1 MAKHHQASGTLCVQ
15 WLCPGPAQQRALL
28 ELALRCLRD
37 DRLEIRRALRQRD
50 NATVRERLH
59 RAKGAICTLWPD
71 PETLARLEAVHR
83 QLPGRGSQLWS
94 QAAALESRLLQLE
107 QAMLASLDALG
118 GDPMAQEQQPAP
130 P

>member
-1 MAKHHQASGTLCVQ
+1 MH
-15 WLCPGPAQQRALL
+15 P
-28 ELALRCLRD
+28 LAR
-37 DRLEIRRALRQRD
+37 
-50 NATVRERLH
+50 
-59 RAKGAICTLWPD
+59 

-83 QLPGRGSQLWS
+83 QLPRRGSQLWS

>member
-1 MAKHHQASGTLCVQ
+1 MAKQHQASGTLCVQ
-15 WLCPGPAQQRALL
+15 WLCRGPAQQRALL

-83 QLPGRGSQLWS
+83 QLPRRGSQLWS
-94 QAAALESRLLQLE
+94 QAAALENRLLQLE

-118 GDPMAQEQQPAP
+118 GDSMAQEQQPAP

>member
-1 MAKHHQASGTLCVQ
+1 MH
-15 WLCPGPAQQRALL
+15 P
-28 ELALRCLRD
+28 LARPR
-37 DRLEIRRALRQRD
+37 
-50 NATVRERLH
+50 
-59 RAKGAICTLWPD
+59 
-71 PETLARLEAVHR
+71 TLARLEAVHR
-83 QLPGRGSQLWS
+83 QLPRRGSQLWS

>member
-1 MAKHHQASGTLCVQ
+1 M
-15 WLCPGPAQQRALL
+15 
-28 ELALRCLRD
+28 
-37 DRLEIRRALRQRD
+37 
-50 NATVRERLH
+50 
-59 RAKGAICTLWPD
+59 
-71 PETLARLEAVHR
+71 HR
-83 QLPGRGSQLWS
+83 QLPRRGSQLWS